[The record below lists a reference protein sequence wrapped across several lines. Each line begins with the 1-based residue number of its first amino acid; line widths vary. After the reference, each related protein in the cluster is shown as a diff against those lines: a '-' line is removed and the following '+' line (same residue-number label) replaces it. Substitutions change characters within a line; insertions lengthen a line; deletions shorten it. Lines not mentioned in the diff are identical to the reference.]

1 VFYIILLKNNPS
13 SMKKTTR
20 FFRTTKL
27 YFKKLLLPFS
37 LLIIFFIFQTH
48 SFAQCPGGYTQAQL
62 NWDNMDVYFNS
73 GGSSPYG
80 NYINNTY
87 EQSQRFSI
95 GTTWMTMATSSAAL
109 INPGTGSAVTAENAS
124 HTGEITGYTG
134 DDVQFNPSANG
145 QNITFTFN
153 DEVRNVQFTLYDVDG
168 SQRIDFAA
176 QNAALVAQTINVVTY
191 ASTILTITNNNATNA
206 YITASSTTLGNTSN
220 RGSATITVAGPVKT
234 ITITITTIGSD
245 VVFWLSD
252 INACVPG
259 SFPTNWHQ
267 GFNNQPFSGFTQNQP
282 DYFLVT
288 PDNNSC
294 YMMDPATGRC
304 WWIFTDASKT
314 YMNSYAYDPENKILY
329 YISENASL
337 NANNKELKKYDF
349 NTETISTVIADI
361 GTTLGIP
368 TFNSGVESA
377 GAAYYDGKL
386 YIGMEGG
393 QNTSNRRESI
403 VWCIDLTTNTAYQV
417 FATPSYDG
425 SGITHD
431 WADFLVKDGV
441 LINYNSA
448 RRSTDYSYSSY
459 THFNMMTGA
468 DTRYMNPYSNLK
480 YSGQAG
486 MSWNGNMYMIYD
498 SVWLYNNGVISSRQQ
513 ITVVSVPGDP
523 VPPAWA
529 GNAGDASDPFR
540 PKGDFGDAPAS
551 YDPNP
556 NMPAYHERSEAI
568 RLGDTWDREWLKKGV
583 TGVEDTDDG
592 LVYVPILSPN
602 GSNTVYV
609 AAVDVYNNS
618 GANATL
624 IAWLDYNDNGVF
636 DASEACTPITVP
648 SSASMQS
655 FNLYWPAFTTPLT
668 SGEYTFLRIRITAA
682 SAGMTAAHATGYFVN
697 GEVEDYEVY
706 VDNYPLSVTHLLFN
720 AQSMNDNSVKLTWT
734 ATEEVNTPG
743 YEIQRSS
750 DSRNWEQVALIPGK
764 GPGGIHSYEYLDSRP
779 LKGMSYYRLRIIG
792 NSGHLKYSEVKSVRI
807 SDLIAAIRLSPNPAK
822 GMVKLAIQNSADTRM
837 DVRILKTGGE
847 VVYRNSYQVPGG
859 NNEIEIALHNI
870 PPGMYIVQV
879 VSAAGEVVNK
889 KLVIKN

>member
-1 VFYIILLKNNPS
+1 MKAAICFLRTITLLRKNYFPATGLFLLFSILTL
-13 SMKKTTR
+13 
-20 FFRTTKL
+20 
-27 YFKKLLLPFS
+27 FS
-37 LLIIFFIFQTH
+37 D
-48 SFAQCPGGYTQAQL
+48 AQCPGGFTQAQA
-62 NWDNMDVYFNS
+62 NWDNLDVYFNS
-73 GGSSPYG
+73 GGSSPYAS
-80 NYINNTY
+80 YINDTREMN
-87 EQSQRFSI
+87 QKFGI
-95 GTTWMTMATSSAAL
+95 GTTWFSLATSSNAL
-109 INPGTGSAVTAENAS
+109 INPGTGGSVTAENAS
-124 HTGEITGYTG
+124 HTGDVTGYTG

-145 QNITFTFN
+145 QNITLTF
-153 DEVRNVQFTLYDVDG
+153 DVEVRNVQFTLYDVDR
-168 SQRIDFAA
+168 SQRIDFSAV
-176 QNAALVAQTINVVTY
+176 NAASVAQTINVVTY
-191 ASTILTITNNNATNA
+191 ASSILTITNNNATNA
-206 YITASSTTLGNTSN
+206 YITANSTSLGNTSN
-220 RGSATITVAGPVKT
+220 QGTATITVAGPVKT
-234 ITITITTIGSD
+234 ITITVTTIGSD
-245 VVFWLSD
+245 PVFWLSD

-368 TFNSGVESA
+368 TFNAGVESA
-377 GAAYYDGKL
+377 GAFYYNGKL
-386 YIGMEGG
+386 YLGIEGG
-393 QNTSNRRESI
+393 QSTSVQRESI
-403 VWCIDLTTNTAYQV
+403 VWCIDLATNNAWQV
-417 FATPSYDG
+417 FATPSYSG
-425 SGITHD
+425 SGIVHD
-431 WADFLVKDGV
+431 WADFIVKDGT

-448 RRSTDYSYSSY
+448 RNGTNYTNSSY

-468 DTRYMNPYSNLK
+468 ATKYMNPNPGSK

-498 SVWLYNNGVISSRQQ
+498 SVWLYNNGVISSRQE
-513 ITVVSVPGDP
+513 ITVVSVPGEP
-523 VPPAWA
+523 SPPAWA

-568 RLGDTWDREWLKKGV
+568 RLGATWDREWLKKGV
-583 TGVEDTDDG
+583 TSVEDTDDG
-592 LVYVPILSPN
+592 LAYVPILSPN

-609 AAVDVYNNS
+609 ASVDVYNNS

-648 SSASMQS
+648 SSASTQT
-655 FNLYWPAFTTPLT
+655 FNLYWPAFSTPLQNGDET
-668 SGEYTFLRIRITAA
+668 YLRIRITSA

-697 GEVEDYEVY
+697 GEVEDYKVF
-706 VDNYPLSVTHLLFN
+706 VDNYPLSVTNLSFH
-720 AQSMNDNSVKLTWT
+720 AQVQNNNTVKISWT
-734 ATEEVNTPG
+734 ATEENNMPV
-743 YEIQRSS
+743 YEVQRSTNA
-750 DSRNWEQVALIPGK
+750 REWEALALITGK
-764 GPGGIHSYEYLDSRP
+764 GQSGIHSYEYLDREP
-779 LKGMSYYRLRIIG
+779 LNGKSYYRLRIIG
-792 NSGHLKYSEVKSVRI
+792 NGGPIKYSEVKSVQ
-807 SDLIAAIRLSPNPAK
+807 IADINPEIKLGPNPAK
-822 GMVKLAIQNSADTRM
+822 DYVKLAVFSRLDSKI
-837 DVRILKTGGE
+837 DVRIMKSGGE
-847 VVYRNSYQVPGG
+847 VLFRNSYPVTAG
-859 NNEIEIALHNI
+859 NNKLEIPLENIAS
-870 PPGMYIVQV
+870 GMYIVRV
-879 VSAAGEVVNK
+879 VSAGGETVNQKLIIK
-889 KLVIKN
+889 K